1 MMNSEGTKEEEK
13 KNIMEGLS
21 LTKVS
26 EMIDTLIEKE
36 DMKELK
42 ILKDHLIKYKS
53 EVEDKIKEKKKIEHE
68 SFKQHLFRNLEKNLL
83 YGIYI
88 KNAEMRKEKIRKTYL
103 WFLERLKKWNS
114 LDKIKYRTDKNVDEK
129 YKPEEIA
136 SDDIIIKDDEYELK
150 EFKLHRT
157 DIPGL
162 EPPKE
167 RLKEYKTKE
176 IRPPLRFRKDKN
188 TMEHLRFNVNRFHG
202 RVGSANNM
210 VQLKPDKY
218 YTKTGNNYYNPTNI
232 PLTSENQPM
241 EIRKEV
247 KSAYSY
253 NRPLYELSQLNIE
266 KKIIEAKNVELRE
279 KRNQEEIKKFMDE
292 AAIAKAKYREKREM
306 KFSIDNIIKEYEK
319 TFKVDKTADQLIQ
332 EQKEKELNKD
342 NRINE
347 FINANLTYK
356 NSLPITY
363 NSNNMI
369 SNLNANE
376 TFKISNNTN
385 KTLNNN
391 NNNQSNSFINLDNA
405 NNLNK
410 SSKNNINNNTGIL
423 EFDKISAKYPNCY
436 TNINNKVIY
445 SKIENKNDF
454 VKVEEEVPVKKEE
467 NEDND
472 KEQFEEKNV
481 IIVKKDLLPKKEEK
495 KYNLSLKAN
504 KTELFDKIKKDQ
516 NDTNKI
522 KFDTVAY
529 SLVNDRILKARIQS
543 AKMCGVKEI
552 APKKVEY
559 MQYYV
564 PLSAYDETNYKTYT
578 DKFYFAKTKY
588 NRPKTASEFA
598 LRNFS
603 NYENDYLKLR
613 KEMAK
618 FYDQEKE
625 TMDKMLNTQ
634 TEKVSKEPEKEKE
647 TDKDKSKSGFNRQ
660 LTNVSRSKTT
670 LRITPIEN
678 NIKKEGKLV
687 NNHFE
692 QLFERPLEGP
702 PRSLYYLPK
711 PELGLLNKP
720 PGMKA
725 KKKKKK
731 GKKKKRS

>member
-53 EVEDKIKEKKKIEHE
+53 EVESKIKDKKKIEHE

-88 KNAEMRKEKIRKTYL
+88 KNNEMRKEKIRKTYL

-167 RLKEYKTKE
+167 RLNEYKTKE

-188 TMEHLRFNVNRFHG
+188 TMEHLRFNINRFHG

-241 EIRKEV
+241 EVRKEV

-253 NRPLYELSQLNIE
+253 NRPLYKLSQLNIE
-266 KKIIEAKNVELRE
+266 KKIIEAKNIELRE

-292 AAIAKAKYREKREM
+292 AAIAKAKYREKREV

-319 TFKVDKTADQLIQ
+319 TFKVDKTADQLIK

-347 FINANLTYK
+347 FINANLAYK

-363 NSNNMI
+363 NTNMI
-369 SNLNANE
+369 SNLNVNE

-385 KTLNNN
+385 KSINN

-410 SSKNNINNNTGIL
+410 SSKKNINNNTGIL
-423 EFDKISAKYPNCY
+423 EFNKISGKYPNCY

-454 VKVEEEVPVKKEE
+454 VKVEEEVPAKQEE

-472 KEQFEEKNV
+472 EEQLEEKKV
-481 IIVKKDLLPKKEEK
+481 IIVKKDILPKKEEK
-495 KYNLSLKAN
+495 KYNLTLKAN

-516 NDTNKI
+516 NETNKI

-543 AKMCGVKEI
+543 AKMCSVKEI

-578 DKFYFAKTKY
+578 DKFYFTKTKY
-588 NRPKTASEFA
+588 NRPRTASEFA
-598 LRNFS
+598 LRNFN
-603 NYENDYLKLR
+603 NYENNYLKLR
-613 KEMAK
+613 KEMTK

-625 TMDKMLNTQ
+625 SMDKMLNTQ
-634 TEKVSKEPEKEKE
+634 IEKISKETEKEKE
-647 TDKDKSKSGFNRQ
+647 TDKDKSKSTNKQ

-670 LRITPIEN
+670 LRIVPIEN
-678 NIKKEGKLV
+678 NIKKVGTLV

-702 PRSLYYLPK
+702 PRSMYYLPK

-720 PGMKA
+720 PGMKV
-725 KKKKKK
+725 KKKKK
-731 GKKKKRS
+731 GKKKKRR

>member
-1 MMNSEGTKEEEK
+1 MMNPEGSKEEEK

-157 DIPGL
+157 NIPGL

-167 RLKEYKTKE
+167 RLNEYKTKE

-188 TMEHLRFNVNRFHG
+188 TMEHLRFNINRFHG

-218 YTKTGNNYYNPTNI
+218 YPKTGNNYYNPTNI

-241 EIRKEV
+241 ETRKEI

-253 NRPLYELSQLNIE
+253 NRPSYQLNQLNIE

-292 AAIAKAKYREKREM
+292 AAIAKAKYREKREI

-319 TFKVDKTADQLIQ
+319 TFKVDKTAEQLIK

-347 FINANLTYK
+347 FLNANLTYK

-363 NSNNMI
+363 NSNLI
-369 SNLNANE
+369 SPNE

-385 KTLNNN
+385 RSMN
-391 NNNQSNSFINLDNA
+391 NNNQTNSFINLENA
-405 NNLNK
+405 NNPRT
-410 SSKNNINNNTGIL
+410 SKNIINNNNTNKMNYTGIL
-423 EFDKISAKYPNCY
+423 EFNKISAKYPNCY

-445 SKIENKNDF
+445 SKIENKDEF
-454 VKVEEEVPVKKEE
+454 VKVEEEVPVKNEE
-467 NEDND
+467 NEEND
-472 KEQFEEKNV
+472 EDQLEEKKV
-481 IIVKKDLLPKKEEK
+481 IIVKKDILPKKEEK
-495 KYNLSLKAN
+495 KFNLTLKAN

-516 NDTNKI
+516 NETNEI

-529 SLVNDRILKARIQS
+529 NLVNDRILKARIQS
-543 AKMCGVKEI
+543 AKMCSVKEI

-559 MQYYV
+559 MQYYI

-578 DKFYFAKTKY
+578 DKFYFTKTKY

-598 LRNFS
+598 LRNFR
-603 NYENDYLKLR
+603 NYENNYLELR
-613 KEMAK
+613 KEMTK

-625 TMDKMLNTQ
+625 SMDKMLNTQ
-634 TEKVSKEPEKEKE
+634 ILKMPKETEKE
-647 TDKDKSKSGFNRQ
+647 TEKDKSKAIGTNRQ
-660 LTNVSRSKTT
+660 IQNVTRSKTT
-670 LRITPIEN
+670 LRIVPLES
-678 NIKKEGKLV
+678 NIKKAGVLV

-702 PRSLYYLPK
+702 PRSIYYLPK
-711 PELGLLNKP
+711 AELGLLNKP
-720 PGMKA
+720 PGLKP
-725 KKKKKK
+725 KKKKK
-731 GKKKKRS
+731 GKKKKRR

>member
-1 MMNSEGTKEEEK
+1 MNAEGTKEEEK
-13 KNIMEGLS
+13 KDIMEGLS

-26 EMIDTLIEKE
+26 EMIDSLIEQE

-53 EVEDKIKEKKKIEHE
+53 EIEQKIKDKKKIEHE

-88 KNAEMRKEKIRKTYL
+88 KNTEMRKEKIRKTYL

-129 YKPEEIA
+129 YMPEEIA
-136 SDDIIIKDDEYELK
+136 SDAIVIKDDDYELK

-176 IRPPLRFRKDKN
+176 VRPPLRFRKDKN
-188 TMEHLRFNVNRFHG
+188 TMEHLRFNINRFHG

-218 YTKTGNNYYNPTNI
+218 YIKTGNNYYNPTNV
-232 PLTSENQPM
+232 PLTNENKPI

-247 KSAYSY
+247 KSAYSF
-253 NRPLYELSQLNIE
+253 NRPSYQLHQLNIE
-266 KKIIEAKNVELRE
+266 KRIIEAKNVELRE

-292 AAIAKAKYREKREM
+292 AAIAKAKYKEKREI

-319 TFKVDKTADQLIQ
+319 TFKVDKTADELIK

-347 FINANLTYK
+347 FINSNLAYK
-356 NSLPITY
+356 NSLPLTH
-363 NSNNMI
+363 NSNIM
-369 SNLNANE
+369 SNLSVNE
-376 TFKISNNTN
+376 TFKIT
-385 KTLNNN
+385 NNN
-391 NNNQSNSFINLDNA
+391 NNNNKSINLNNQSNSFINGDNA
-405 NNLNK
+405 NIQNK
-410 SSKNNINNNTGIL
+410 TSKNSNNNSIL
-423 EFDKISAKYPNCY
+423 EFNKISAKFPNCY
-436 TNINNKVIY
+436 TNINNKIIY
-445 SKIENKNDF
+445 SKIENKDDF
-454 VKVEEEVPVKKEE
+454 AQVEEELQEKIEE
-467 NEDND
+467 NDNID
-472 KEQFEEKNV
+472 DEQLEEKKV
-481 IIVKKDLLPKKEEK
+481 LIIKKDILPKKEEK
-495 KYNLSLKAN
+495 KYNLTLKTN
-504 KTELFDKIKKDQ
+504 KTELFEKIKKDQ

-522 KFDTVAY
+522 KFDTVAF

-543 AKMCGVKEI
+543 AKMCSVKEI

-578 DKFYFAKTKY
+578 DKFHFTKTKY
-588 NRPKTASEFA
+588 QRPKTASEFA
-598 LRNFS
+598 LRNFR
-603 NYENDYLKLR
+603 NYENNYLELR
-613 KEMAK
+613 KEMTK
-618 FYDQEKE
+618 FYGQEKE
-625 TMDKMLNTQ
+625 SMDKMLNTQ
-634 TEKVSKEPEKEKE
+634 YEKTLKEPDKDKENE
-647 TDKDKSKSGFNRQ
+647 KDKSKALTTNRQ
-660 LTNVSRSKTT
+660 LPNVSRSKT
-670 LRITPIEN
+670 LRMAQIES
-678 NIKKEGKLV
+678 NIKKVGLMA
-687 NNHFE
+687 NNHFD

-702 PRSLYYLPK
+702 PRPMYYLPK

-720 PGMKA
+720 PGLKG
-725 KKKKKK
+725 KKKKK
-731 GKKKKRS
+731 GKKTKRR